1 MHAVLLS
8 QIARPEFFMQR
19 QSRWPLVF
27 GIALL
32 LITIPSFAKAQTAST
47 AAKPALEKKSRK
59 TAPAAPLDLNT
70 ATEAELESV
79 PGIGTATAKK
89 IVGSRPYS
97 SVADLSKAGLSAGQ
111 IKGITP
117 MVKVSGVAPAPA
129 PATKSAAPA
138 TPAAKPAST
147 PTAKSSAAGATQTA
161 GGGAGMVWV
170 NKDTK
175 VFHREGD
182 RWYGKTKNGAYMSEA
197 DAVKSGYHESKE
209 KQKK

>member
-1 MHAVLLS
+1 
-8 QIARPEFFMQR
+8 MQR

-32 LITIPSFAKAQTAST
+32 LLTIPSSAKAQTSST
-47 AAKPALEKKSRK
+47 AAKPALEKKSKK

-111 IKGITP
+111 IKGC
-117 MVKVSGVAPAPA
+117 G
-129 PATKSAAPA
+129 
-138 TPAAKPAST
+138 
-147 PTAKSSAAGATQTA
+147 
-161 GGGAGMVWV
+161 
-170 NKDTK
+170 
-175 VFHREGD
+175 
-182 RWYGKTKNGAYMSEA
+182 
-197 DAVKSGYHESKE
+197 
-209 KQKK
+209 